1 MKYGISTAQACTE
14 SYNQVCYV
22 WYINSHILTVQ
33 NNQNENK
40 GLNFKTDI

>member
-1 MKYGISTAQACTE
+1 MKYGQITVEACME

-22 WYINSHILTVQ
+22 WYINYHILTVQ
-33 NNQNENK
+33 NNQKKNK